1 MGLLKRPPKCRCREL
16 LAANQHHDHDFR
28 HITQKHAANK
38 RAKARLN
45 TLYANMAAHMAFIY
59 RSYRWLRGGTK
70 GGGNEKIFVV

>member
-45 TLYANMAAHMAFIY
+45 ALYANMAAHMAFIY
-59 RSYRWLRGGTK
+59 RYIVGYGGGTK
-70 GGGNEKIFVV
+70 TRLD